1 MDNVPKKVF
10 SQVATMKNLGL
21 DVPQVTQLAYEL
33 KKAGFDISTE
43 IITEDECVEAVAKLL
58 DNKE

>member
-1 MDNVPKKVF
+1 EPKKVF

-33 KKAGFDISTE
+33 KKEGYDISTE
-43 IITEDECVEAVAKLL
+43 IITEDECVEALAKLL
-58 DNKE
+58 THH